1 MTPQQFGGAWTEEK
15 LSALQEYLRMYLR
28 IFDANPAAQKLT
40 RHYVDAFAGSG
51 LRELRRQE
59 RGANHQPELEI
70 EFEEVARFADGSVKK
85 ALSLESAFHHYH
97 LVERDPD
104 RVAELRAMITREFA
118 ERSALCSVVCEDAN
132 AFLSSWSD
140 ALGPLERA
148 VVFLDPYGMAVD
160 WATIAKLGRTQKVD
174 LWMLFPMSA
183 VIRMLPNS
191 GPPSDEWAMV
201 LDRIF
206 GTRDWIRTFYPAD
219 TQATLFDPVTTVRRD
234 VDVDRVGEFFRARLA
249 DAFYKVAPRALTL
262 YNSRRSPLFQ
272 LVFAAANPKG
282 AGPAIRIAEHIL
294 GKT

>member
-1 MTPQQFGGAWTEEK
+1 MAPQQFGGAWTEEK
-15 LSALQEYLRMYLR
+15 LNALQEYLRQYLQ
-28 IFDANPAAQKLT
+28 IFDGNPAARKLT

-51 LRELRRQE
+51 LRALRRQE
-59 RGANHQPELEI
+59 RGGIHQPELEI

-104 RVAELRAMITREFA
+104 RVAELRTMIRREFA
-118 ERSALCSVVCEDAN
+118 QRSDLCSVVCEDAN
-132 AFLSSWSD
+132 AFLSSWTD

-191 GPPSDEWAMV
+191 GPPSDEWAKV
-201 LDRIF
+201 LDRTF
-206 GTRDWIRTFYPAD
+206 GTRDWIRTFYPVD
-219 TQATLFDPVTTVRRD
+219 TQGTLFDPVTTVRRD
-234 VDVDRVGEFFRARLA
+234 VDVDLVGEFFRARLA
-249 DAFYKVAPRALTL
+249 EAFYEVAPKALTL

-282 AGPAIRIAEHIL
+282 AVPAIRIANHIL
-294 GKT
+294 GKA